1 MNCKVSVQ
9 LKLSEFNRSNPDIV
23 SYPIELIAE
32 LIHPV
37 ANGQQLEN
45 DTFCQDFLQS
55 LLLKKK
61 KKFDVYLS
69 LCKM

>member
-23 SYPIELIAE
+23 SYLIELIAE